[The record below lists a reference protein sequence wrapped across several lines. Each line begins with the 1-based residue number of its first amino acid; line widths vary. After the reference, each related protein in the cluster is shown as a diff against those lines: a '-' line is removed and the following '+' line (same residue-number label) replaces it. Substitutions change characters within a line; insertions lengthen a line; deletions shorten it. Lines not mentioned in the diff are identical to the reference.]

1 MEEEQEEGGAV
12 TPSNEVAPA
21 ADSTNVIEPTV
32 LEPIKPEGP
41 EISEGGAAISEGG
54 AKRTL
59 EEMEGPPKEAVPMPS
74 PARPRLNINKSDKG
88 QIGSHRSRD
97 SKETRCKLA
106 LLHPCVRLT
115 TLMGYLSQWCQA
127 RHSSLI

>member
-41 EISEGGAAISEGG
+41 EISEGGA
-54 AKRTL
+54 KRTL
-59 EEMEGPPKEAVPMPS
+59 QEMEGPPKEAVPMPS

-106 LLHPCVRLT
+106 HLHP
-115 TLMGYLSQWCQA
+115 
-127 RHSSLI
+127 

>member
-41 EISEGGAAISEGG
+41 EISEGGA
-54 AKRTL
+54 KRTL
-59 EEMEGPPKEAVPMPS
+59 QEMEGPPKEAVPMPS

-88 QIGSHRSRD
+88 QIGSLRLRAVLGARGVPRVSSTPAIESGRSRAR
-97 SKETRCKLA
+97 EIA
-106 LLHPCVRLT
+106 VRWTSDGGDRL
-115 TLMGYLSQWCQA
+115 
-127 RHSSLI
+127 RR